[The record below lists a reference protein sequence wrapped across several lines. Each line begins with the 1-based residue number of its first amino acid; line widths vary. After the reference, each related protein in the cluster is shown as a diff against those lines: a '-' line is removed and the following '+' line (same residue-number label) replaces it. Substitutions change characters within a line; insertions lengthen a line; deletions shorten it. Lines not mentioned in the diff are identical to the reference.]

1 MIRSIL
7 LVLSMIA
14 LGFLYQFFSDEPNY
28 MASMGY
34 FSFLTLLMLWLNGC
48 IKIDI
53 KITFDKDGKSNR
65 QS

>member
-1 MIRSIL
+1 
-7 LVLSMIA
+7 
-14 LGFLYQFFSDEPNY
+14 